1 MEKDHENDHSCLNI
15 KYRGWRCDQI
25 EEDGV
30 IKYNCGVIKHDCG
43 VIKYDCGVIKYDC
56 GVIK

>member
-15 KYRGWRCDQI
+15 KNRGWRCDQI

-43 VIKYDCGVIKYDC
+43 VIKYDCGVIK
-56 GVIK
+56 